1 MKNIKIYHSAYGR
14 EGFHISESAGIEV
27 DLSALENFYAAMG
40 EKHLRSLQKFI
51 VYWKSEGYERFF
63 NPQAVIRT
71 LPIKTAADNFGT
83 KTLPLNDSVDQIVM
97 AVWTIGAELE
107 KEASEMMSS
116 LGNLMTGFLL
126 DVAGSIALYNMHAE
140 LTAWIKENIAVPDN
154 KFINGEFYPGMGS
167 IKQDLMER
175 VVTLGETERM
185 IGVSASG
192 DSLLRPRKS
201 QCSFTALGSS
211 EHEIEVKMEPC
222 RPCTGKK
229 CLYYQL
235 GGCHMMTCGSPG
247 LGTFPAQPQNTK
259 VF

>member
-1 MKNIKIYHSAYGR
+1 
-14 EGFHISESAGIEV
+14 
-27 DLSALENFYAAMG
+27 
-40 EKHLRSLQKFI
+40 
-51 VYWKSEGYERFF
+51 
-63 NPQAVIRT
+63 
-71 LPIKTAADNFGT
+71 
-83 KTLPLNDSVDQIVM
+83 M

-192 DSLLRPRKS
+192 NSLLRPRKS

-235 GGCHMMTCGSPG
+235 GGCHMMTCGSG
-247 LGTFPAQPQNTK
+247 DKGT
-259 VF
+259 